1 MPSSLKRRNQTSGLH
16 FITFSCDDRLPYLN
30 SREAKEQFE
39 RSLEATRIRYGLFVL
54 GYVVMPEH
62 IHLLT
67 TAPKAKPLGSAIQA
81 LKQSVSRKLKTH
93 RPFWLTRGYDVDV
106 FSDENKIEKL
116 RYMHRN
122 PVVRGLVAKPEQW
135 PWSSFLHYR
144 TGERGTVEIESWWT
158 QAKRDGL
165 TIPEKF
171 LEEVRR
177 SFIAPHPTDDESV
190 RRMGHPE

>member
-1 MPSSLKRRNQTSGLH
+1 
-16 FITFSCDDRLPYLN
+16 
-30 SREAKEQFE
+30 
-39 RSLEATRIRYGLFVL
+39 
-54 GYVVMPEH
+54 
-62 IHLLT
+62 
-67 TAPKAKPLGSAIQA
+67 
-81 LKQSVSRKLKTH
+81 
-93 RPFWLTRGYDVDV
+93 VDV
-106 FSDENKIEKL
+106 FSEENKIEKL

-171 LEEVRR
+171 LEELRTMNPSVEWGIRSESISDSFLKQGSR
-177 SFIAPHPTDDESV
+177 SFIAPHPTDDEPV